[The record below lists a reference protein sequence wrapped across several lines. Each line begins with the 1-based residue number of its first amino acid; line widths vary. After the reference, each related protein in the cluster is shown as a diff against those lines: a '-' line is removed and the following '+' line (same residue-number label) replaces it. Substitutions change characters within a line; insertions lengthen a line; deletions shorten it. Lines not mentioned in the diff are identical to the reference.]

1 MKNSKNRYEW
11 MIALRFLVRGR
22 GQTFLIILGIA
33 VGVAVQFFLSSLIS
47 GLQTSLIANTVGS
60 SPHLLVLP
68 ADRKPGNSTSDPFSD
83 RGRFLVEENTEIHSW
98 QQYVEDLTHD
108 KRVLRAAPAAN
119 GQGFIVRGNTVVAV
133 AVKGLTS
140 PEGLDIYRIREKTVS
155 GKADLG
161 SDSVLLGQRLAE
173 RLTLVPGDKF
183 YLRNDQG
190 DEMVLRVGGIF
201 DLGAAAGNELLVA
214 SIDLVR
220 SFFAIKGISA
230 VEAQVRDVFSAQ
242 AVSRDFGR
250 QYKRVKLESWQEK
263 NRDLLTALRSQTT
276 SSVTIQF
283 FVIISI
289 SLAIASVLGIAAVQK
304 QRQLGILKAMGT
316 TDRSA
321 SRIFVIQGI
330 LLGAAGSLL
339 GVSLGLL
346 MGYGFIA
353 GTQSPFGLDISAR
366 TLLTPF
372 ILAMIAAVVA
382 STIPA
387 RRAGKLSPIEVI
399 RNG

>member
-1 MKNSKNRYEW
+1 
-11 MIALRFLVRGR
+11 
-22 GQTFLIILGIA
+22 
-33 VGVAVQFFLSSLIS
+33 
-47 GLQTSLIANTVGS
+47 
-60 SPHLLVLP
+60 
-68 ADRKPGNSTSDPFSD
+68 
-83 RGRFLVEENTEIHSW
+83 
-98 QQYVEDLTHD
+98 
-108 KRVLRAAPAAN
+108 VLRAAPAAN

-387 RRAGKLSPIEVI
+387 RRAAKLSPIEVI